1 MENVFETGG
10 ICHSKTIKVCCFEL
24 KKVIFYYFWY
34 DKEKNGGWL
43 DMPIVKLDN
52 VTGGYT
58 RKPVLH
64 DLSFE
69 INEGELVGLIG
80 LNGAGKSTT
89 IKHIIG
95 LMNPHGGEIRV
106 NDVAFN
112 EDPETYRQ
120 SFSYIPE
127 TPILYEELTL
137 KEHLELTAM
146 AYGLDK
152 ETFEARSDA
161 LLKEFMMEKRLRWFP
176 AHFSKG
182 MRQKVMIMCA
192 FLVNPSLYIIDEPF
206 VGLDP
211 IGIKSL
217 LEQMM
222 TRKRE
227 GASVLMSTH
236 ILSTAEKYCDRIIL
250 LHEGRVRAQGTM
262 DELRAAFEKPNASL
276 DDLYIA
282 MTEDD
287 TNEQFS

>member
-1 MENVFETGG
+1 MA
-10 ICHSKTIKVCCFEL
+10 
-24 KKVIFYYFWY
+24 
-34 DKEKNGGWL
+34 
-43 DMPIVKLDN
+43 IVQLND
-52 VTGGYT
+52 VTGGYS

-69 INEGELVGLIG
+69 VKKGELVGLIG

-95 LMNPHGGEIRV
+95 LMNAHRGEIRINGV
-106 NDVAFN
+106 TFS
-112 EDPETYRQ
+112 EDPETYRK
-120 SFSYIPE
+120 SFTYIPE

-137 KEHLELTAM
+137 REHLELTAM

-152 ETFEARSDA
+152 EVFEARSA
-161 LLKEFMMEKRLRWFP
+161 TLLREFMMEKRLRWFP

-217 LEQMM
+217 LEQM
-222 TRKRE
+222 TERKEE

-250 LHEGRVRAQGTM
+250 LHEGRLRAQGTM
-262 DELRAAFEKPNASL
+262 DELRTAFGRPDASL

-282 MTEDD
+282 MTEE
-287 TNEQFS
+287 NEYE